1 MKSTFDLGLMKLI
14 AVLVVTVFMVSCISV
29 ISEEIS
35 DLFDQDDRSFSFSFE
50 EDMSD
55 KYFLINSLLVNTD
68 LQTVT
73 VNEKEIKFS
82 TIEYRMIEKIC
93 KKIAEDMDISSDS
106 QINLQGGL
114 NK

>member
-14 AVLVVTVFMVSCISV
+14 AVLVVTVCMVSCLSV

-73 VNEKEIKFS
+73 VNEKEIKLF
-82 TIEYRMIEKIC
+82 IQRNHMLCMLDGVLEKY
-93 KKIAEDMDISSDS
+93 K
-106 QINLQGGL
+106 NTH
-114 NK
+114 